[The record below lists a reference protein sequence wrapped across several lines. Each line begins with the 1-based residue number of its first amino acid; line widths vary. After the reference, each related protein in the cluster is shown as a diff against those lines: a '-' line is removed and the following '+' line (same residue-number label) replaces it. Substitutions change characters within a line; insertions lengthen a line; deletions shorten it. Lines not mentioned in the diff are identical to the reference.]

1 MCTRIPKVTVRVGAS
16 CVGTGPTRVC
26 VRWMRGVRARRKWYR
41 RLVLGDMFEYN
52 LKYTIGKEKYAAY
65 YLNSFTELSF

>member
-1 MCTRIPKVTVRVGAS
+1 MKSVRTDVS
-16 CVGTGPTRVC
+16 CVGTGLTRVC

-52 LKYTIGKEKYAAY
+52 LKYTIGQEKYAAC
-65 YLNSFTELSF
+65 YLNVLRNYHFDVFLRQ